1 MLERG
6 CSGRFGS
13 QEENRRSAEKF
24 REMADKVYGLM
35 DSLRLNQVELK
46 RMEAENAARNKK
58 FANLEKLMDWR
69 RRGFLN
75 DVEFEAA
82 KQRMGLSPGQ

>member
-1 MLERG
+1 MPQQQAPALR
-6 CSGRFGS
+6 
-13 QEENRRSAEKF
+13 QEEW
-24 REMADKVYGLM
+24 
-35 DSLRLNQVELK
+35 
-46 RMEAENAARNKK
+46 
-58 FANLEKLMDWR
+58 FANLEKLMHWR